1 MLAMAEANGEVAVRD
16 PDQLVKQIERTR
28 ENLARTIDTLTERVS
43 PANVA
48 KRAMSRAREHASR
61 PEVQIGAAAVA
72 VVTLALLVWRRR
84 RG

>member
-1 MLAMAEANGEVAVRD
+1 MAEANGEVAVQD

-48 KRAMSRAREHASR
+48 KRAMSKVLDQASR
-61 PEVQIGAAAVA
+61 PEVQIAAAAVT
-72 VVTLALLVWRRR
+72 VVSVALVVWWRRR
-84 RG
+84 G

>member
-1 MLAMAEANGEVAVRD
+1 MAEANGEVAVRD

-48 KRAMSRAREHASR
+48 KRAMSKVLDQASR
-61 PEVQIGAAAVA
+61 PEIQIGAAAVTVVTVTVA
-72 VVTLALLVWRRR
+72 VVVWWRRR
-84 RG
+84 G

>member
-1 MLAMAEANGEVAVRD
+1 MAEANGEVAVQA

-48 KRAMSRAREHASR
+48 KRAMSKVLDQASR
-61 PEVQIGAAAVA
+61 PEVQIGAAAVT
-72 VVTLALLVWRRR
+72 VVGVALVVWWRRR
-84 RG
+84 G

>member
-1 MLAMAEANGEVAVRD
+1 MAEANGEVAVRD
-16 PDQLVKQIERTR
+16 PDELVKQIERTR

-48 KRAMSRAREHASR
+48 KRAMSKVLDQASR
-61 PEVQIGAAAVA
+61 PEVQIAAAAVTA
-72 VVTLALLVWRRR
+72 VTVVTVTFVVWLRR